1 MSAPK
6 GNQFW
11 KARSSHGRGKIFET
25 PEILWDAA
33 CEYFQ
38 WVEDNPLYEEKAFH
52 FQGQVIKEPIAKMRA
67 MTISGLRLFLGIS
80 EQTLQVYEQREDFF
94 GVIREIKETI
104 YNQKFAG
111 ASADLLNANII
122 ARDLGLT
129 DKKDLSSTDGSM
141 SPAGNTFDSSQYEKA
156 QAKLR
161 GKME

>member
-1 MSAPK
+1 MAAPK

-11 KARSSHGRGKIFET
+11 KARSTHGRGKIFKT
-25 PEILWDAA
+25 PEQLWDAA

-52 FQGQVIKEPIAKMRA
+52 FQGQVVKDRIAKMRA
-67 MTISGLRLFLGIS
+67 MTISGLRLFLEIDDK
-80 EQTLQVYEQREDFF
+80 TFRDYERRDDFIR
-94 GVIREIKETI
+94 VVREIKETI

-129 DKKDLSSTDGSM
+129 DKKDLTSSDGSM
-141 SPAGNTFDSSQYEKA
+141 TPTSNTFDSKMYEEA
-156 QAKLR
+156 QAKLKN
-161 GKME
+161 KMK